1 MEFNFSLYDKKHLA
15 RMMAKPQYI
24 QSLFELVIK
33 EAVRLGIS
41 VKPDDPD
48 IIFKLSDYPVLER
61 KIEKD
66 LQQLHDDLTLFI
78 EDGDREEWTYSNEK
92 NDALID
98 YLSRHIKVPKE
109 QIKTWKN
116 PHTNALLQFQ
126 KRKIGGM
133 NLSEK
138 VWNITNQFKSE
149 LELALD
155 VGLGEGKS
163 AATMT
168 KEVKQYLVYPDKLF
182 RRVRDKRGALHLSK
196 AAKAFHPGQGVYR
209 SSYKNALRLT
219 GTENNLAYRMA
230 DYERWQKLD
239 FVIGIKVMLS
249 NNHPVY
255 DICDELKGN
264 YPKTFMFLGWH
275 PQCRCFAVPIL
286 ASDDEIDEKLNKKI
300 AGEDVSNFKFKGEIK
315 KMPEVFTKWYAN
327 NKDRIA
333 RAKNMPYFLSYNDKL
348 IKATSGNNALE
359 IAKKRHEERTPEQI
373 KDIKQKWNER
383 VEKAEIAGMVKLM
396 PDNLTETEKIA
407 IARNNIEIEKA
418 LKIKMGKPMSVEEA
432 DKQNANPLHVKEFI
446 LNPKGAYISKD
457 GRRYEKNK
465 NYETKRDKPYDNNCQ
480 TCAPAYA
487 LRLRGFNITAKGN
500 TPGSLLDYLSKG
512 RAFEVWKNIDGTPAK
527 HFSINDWIKTKD
539 YRRMTPKRYMEFFNE
554 ICKEEGIYE
563 LSIGWKDK
571 GGHATILQ
579 RFKNGEL
586 RYIEPQEDNSKGS
599 GMEWKNIRHL
609 CNAGAQNSHNCRGIM
624 RIDNKLFD
632 IAFVDIFNI

>member
-1 MEFNFSLYDKKHLA
+1 MKTFNFSLYDKKHLA

-33 EAVRLGIS
+33 EAVRLGMS
-41 VKPDDPD
+41 VNPDDPD

-61 KIEKD
+61 KIEED

-116 PHTNALLQFQ
+116 PHTNALVQFL

-138 VWNITNQFKSE
+138 VWNITNQFKNE

-219 GTENNLAYRMA
+219 GTENNIAYRMA

-348 IKATSGNNALE
+348 IKATSGNNAVE

-407 IARNNIEIEKA
+407 IAKNNIEIEKA
-418 LKIKMGKPMSVEEA
+418 LKIKIGEPMSVEDA
-432 DKQNANPLHVKEFI
+432 DKQNANPNYTPKFI
-446 LNPKGAYISKD
+446 PDPNGLYRDED
-457 GRRYEKNK
+457 GRRYSLNKDYNEKK
-465 NYETKRDKPYDNNCQ
+465 DKPYSINCQ

-487 LRLRGFNITAKGN
+487 LRLRGFDIKAKGKIK
-500 TPGSLLDYLSKG
+500 GSLQDYLS
-512 RAFEVWKNIDGTPAK
+512 RQHSFDAWFNADGTIPNPI
-527 HFSINDWIKTKD
+527 FTIDWMSTKG
-539 YRRMTPKRYMEFFNE
+539 YKRMNAKRYKEYFE
-554 ICKEEGIYE
+554 DVCKEEGVY
-563 LSIGWKDK
+563 LLTIGWKK
-571 GGHATILQ
+571 GGGHATILQ
-579 RFKNGEL
+579 KFANGEL
-586 RYIEPQEDNSKGS
+586 KYIEPQRYVQSKGIKRLIDELS
-599 GMEWKNIRHL
+599 EK
-609 CNAGAQNSHNCRGIM
+609 GATVPIHTRGVL
-624 RIDNKLFD
+624 RIDNK
-632 IAFVDIFNI
+632 IFNTKFLSIFSK